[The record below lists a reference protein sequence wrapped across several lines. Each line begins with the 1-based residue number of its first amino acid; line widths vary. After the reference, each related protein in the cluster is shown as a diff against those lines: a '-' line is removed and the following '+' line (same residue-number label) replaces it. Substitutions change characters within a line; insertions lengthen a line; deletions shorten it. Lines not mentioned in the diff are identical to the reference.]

1 VVLTADFDKE
11 NPAGRKP
18 IDAFVKF
25 RLLVARSLYNLWDE
39 QVQYRRAIA
48 CVHAS
53 QQWQT
58 AKFRFSRAKR
68 HAVPVGVTR
77 QDRSE
82 PDRQNKT
89 LSCNAKWRAA
99 FPIYGSQIQ
108 PPVRGPRT
116 VPRPK

>member
-1 VVLTADFDKE
+1 MEEYRAEIEAVVLTADSDKE

-48 CVHAS
+48 CVHAFQAS
-53 QQWQT
+53 PQRQT
-58 AKFRFSRAKR
+58 AKFPFSRATR

-89 LSCNAKWRAA
+89 LSCNAK
-99 FPIYGSQIQ
+99 
-108 PPVRGPRT
+108 
-116 VPRPK
+116 